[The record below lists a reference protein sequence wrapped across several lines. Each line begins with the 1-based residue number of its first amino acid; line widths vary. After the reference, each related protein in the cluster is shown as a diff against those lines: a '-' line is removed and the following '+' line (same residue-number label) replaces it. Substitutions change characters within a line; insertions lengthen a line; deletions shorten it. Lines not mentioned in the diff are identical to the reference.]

1 MPAQRKPAG
10 ARADKAESLGSGLA
24 EYERKRRFAE
34 TPEPGGKAVRKP
46 TKGSSGAGRARDA
59 EAGAPR
65 FVIHEHHARRLH
77 WDLRLEHEGALA
89 SWAVPNG
96 IPDDPKRNRKAI
108 HVEDHPLDYI
118 DFQGTIPDG
127 NYGAGE
133 VSVWDH
139 GTYTQEKWRK
149 DEVIVVFNGER
160 LHGRYALFQ
169 TGKVDKDW
177 MIHRMDPRADPTA
190 QEMPAFIDPM
200 LASPAQL
207 PTDES
212 AWAFEVKWD
221 GVRAIA
227 HSQPGRISFHSRNA
241 NDITPAYPEL
251 RALNRALGSHEAILD
266 GEIVAFDES
275 GRPSF
280 QALQPRMHQR
290 GEAVVKRLS
299 QSVPV
304 TYVIYDLLW
313 LDGHSL
319 TGLPYADRRV
329 RLDELKLTGPR
340 WINSEAHEGQ
350 GQALLDATREQGL
363 EGVIGKRLD
372 SRYIPGKR
380 SSAWIKIK
388 HFQRQ
393 EFVICGWTSGQGSR
407 SGSIGAL
414 HLGVYEDGE
423 LHYVGR
429 VGTGFDTAERA
440 RLEQLLKPLARA
452 KTPFPGRQPPKG
464 AHFIEPIIVCEV
476 EFSEWTH
483 AGTVRQASYK
493 GLRDDKPADAVVRER
508 PQPVNVEGDDL
519 TRAPNVAAEGNDQTG
534 RSTRPA
540 EASERSR
547 TPKAEKTAKTA
558 KTKTKTNTN
567 TRNAHADFDLDA
579 LVDAGTKIRN
589 GVQIEL
595 EGRELKLTNLDK
607 VLYPRTGFA
616 KRDLITYY
624 AGVAAALLP
633 HLHDRPLTLK
643 RYPDGIEGGFF
654 YEKRS
659 PSHRPDWVTTTTVD
673 SDRGRGRIDYTL
685 CQDLPTLIWLANLAD
700 IELHPLL
707 AHADA
712 VDEPASLVFDLD
724 PGAPADLVQ
733 CCEVALRI
741 RELLRQLGV
750 ESFPKTSGSKGIQV
764 FAPLNSNARYD
775 QTKPFAHAVANL
787 LSERDPEL
795 VVSDMKKAIR
805 GGKVL
810 IDWSQNDEHK
820 TTVGVYSLRATES
833 PGVSTPLDWAE
844 VEACRKSGEAEMLT
858 FSPSDVM
865 SRIMQKGDLFCDVL
879 SLKQTLPDL
888 EG

>member
-1 MPAQRKPAG
+1 MPGAHKPTR
-10 ARADKAESLGSGLA
+10 ARAGQATSQSASLG
-24 EYERKRRFAE
+24 EYERKRRFSQ
-34 TPEPGGKAVRKP
+34 TPEPGGDLAP
-46 TKGSSGAGRARDA
+46 ADAPAGP
-59 EAGAPR
+59 PR

-77 WDLRLEHEGALA
+77 WDLRLEHDGALA

-96 IPDDPKRNRKAI
+96 IPEDPKRNRKAI
-108 HVEDHPLDYI
+108 HVEDHPLEYI

-133 VSVWDH
+133 ISVWDT

-149 DEVIVVFNGER
+149 DEVILVFHGER
-160 LHGRYALFQ
+160 LQGRYALFQ
-169 TGKVDKDW
+169 AGKEDRDW
-177 MIHRMDPRADPTA
+177 LMHRMDPPADPTA
-190 QEMPAFIDPM
+190 EEMPAFIEPM

-207 PTDES
+207 PADDS
-212 AWAFEVKWD
+212 GWAFEVKWD

-227 HSQPGRISFHSRNA
+227 HSQPGRVSFLSRNR
-241 NDITPAYPEL
+241 NEITAAYPEL
-251 RALNRALGSHEAILD
+251 RALNRALGSTEAMLD

-290 GEAVVKRLS
+290 GEAAIKRLS

-313 LDGHSL
+313 LGGHSL
-319 TGLPYADRRV
+319 TSLPYSERRR
-329 RLDELKLTGPR
+329 RLDDLKLEGPH
-340 WINSEAHEGQ
+340 WIISEAHEGQ

-372 SRYIPGKR
+372 SRYLPGKR
-380 SSAWIKIK
+380 SSAWIKVK

-414 HLGVYEDGE
+414 HLGVYEAGE

-429 VGTGFDTAERA
+429 VGTGFDTAERD
-440 RLEQLLKPLARA
+440 RLEQLLKPLARPSS
-452 KTPFPGRQPPKG
+452 PFPGRQPPKG
-464 AHFIEPIIVCEV
+464 AHFVEPILVCEV

-493 GLRDDKPADAVVRER
+493 GLRDDKPAGAVARER
-508 PQPVNVEGDDL
+508 PQAVKVDEHDL
-519 TRAPNVAAEGNDQTG
+519 TDGASGESAGERERA
-534 RSTRPA
+534 STRA
-540 EASERSR
+540 AARRSAKS
-547 TPKAEKTAKTA
+547 TGAAKAPTSQSSSEKTRAA
-558 KTKTKTNTN
+558 
-567 TRNAHADFDLDA
+567 AFDLDA
-579 LVDAGTKIRN
+579 LVEAGTRVRT
-589 GVQIEL
+589 GVQVEL

-607 VLYPRTGFA
+607 VLYPGTGFA

-624 AGVAAALLP
+624 ASVAPVLLP

-643 RYPDGIEGGFF
+643 RYPDGVDGQFF

-659 PSHRPDWVTTTTVD
+659 PKHRPDWVTTTPV
-673 SDRGRGRIDYTL
+673 SSERERGNIDYTL
-685 CQDLPTLIWLANLAD
+685 CQDLPTLVWLANLAD

-707 AHADA
+707 AHAGA
-712 VDEPASLVFDLD
+712 IEQPASLVFDLD

-741 RELLRQLGV
+741 RDLLDQLGLRA
-750 ESFPKTSGSKGIQV
+750 FPKTSGSKGIQV
-764 FAPLNSNARYD
+764 YAPLNSKARYE

-787 LSERDPEL
+787 LSQRDPDL
-795 VVSDMKKAIR
+795 VVSDMAKAKR

-820 TTVGVYSLRATES
+820 TTVGVYSLRATQA
-833 PGVSTPLDWAE
+833 PGISTPLDWAE
-844 VEACRKSGEAEMLT
+844 VEACRKAGRPELLT
-858 FSPSDVM
+858 FGPADLM

-879 SLKQTLPDL
+879 SLKQTLPEL